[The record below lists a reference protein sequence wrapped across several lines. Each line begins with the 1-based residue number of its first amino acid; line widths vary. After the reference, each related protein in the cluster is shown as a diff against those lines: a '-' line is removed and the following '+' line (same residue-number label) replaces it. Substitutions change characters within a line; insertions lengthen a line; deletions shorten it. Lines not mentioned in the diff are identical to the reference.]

1 MQSYKTRRRIYICFQ
16 LVQVTDCSRARFGWA
31 AASLHIQIR
40 SFLGLFS
47 KWASMQMTVGER
59 ILLQGFS
66 RMLWNMF
73 FVWHKKK
80 ELVPPGVNS
89 LQHPWIQPDNSC
101 HLLSIRKLQM
111 SSSCLDGVSKT
122 DYISA
127 AKRKCWRVRFC
138 EQLINMFIRS
148 TCRVRCFWWDVET
161 IQSCLWR
168 QTLNVLRPQ
177 GIFSC
182 VCGQIKPKH
191 DLFLV
196 WNHSVPTFVS
206 VMLQIYLA
214 GSWDT

>member
-111 SSSCLDGVSKT
+111 SSSCLDRVSKT
-122 DYISA
+122 DYSSA

-138 EQLINMFIRS
+138 EQLICSRLYEAHAESDVSDGMSRQSSHVCGDRHSMFWDLRVFSAVSVAKLSQNM
-148 TCRVRCFWWDVET
+148 
-161 IQSCLWR
+161 
-168 QTLNVLRPQ
+168 
-177 GIFSC
+177 IFS
-182 VCGQIKPKH
+182 
-191 DLFLV
+191 
-196 WNHSVPTFVS
+196 
-206 VMLQIYLA
+206 
-214 GSWDT
+214 